1 MRARINGLFQV
12 LISIG
17 MVLVQLLVGAL
28 GEIFPYRYVSL
39 GFATVAF
46 SCILIFIVRNKED
59 VRKIYEYERPIEQET
74 AEA

>member
-1 MRARINGLFQV
+1 V

-46 SCILIFIVRNKED
+46 TCILIFIVRNKED
-59 VRKIYEYERPIEQET
+59 VRHGKHPDLQYKVAMFAR
-74 AEA
+74 